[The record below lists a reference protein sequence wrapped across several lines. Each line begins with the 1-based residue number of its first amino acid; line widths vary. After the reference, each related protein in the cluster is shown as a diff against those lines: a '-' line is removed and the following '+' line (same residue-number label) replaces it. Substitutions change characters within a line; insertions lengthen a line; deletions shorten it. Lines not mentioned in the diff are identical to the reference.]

1 MQEEEIKMKWEFTN
15 QNIYF
20 NKVSTMASL
29 EISGK
34 KEGATKYLVKCF
46 RNVIASDPEFRL
58 LT

>member
-1 MQEEEIKMKWEFTN
+1 MATELVEKKRGEDLMWIA
-15 QNIYF
+15 
-20 NKVSTMASL
+20 MASL

-34 KEGATKYLVKCF
+34 KGGATKYVVKCF